1 VSAAA
6 HPLDDPVRSALEG
19 ADARFAERGDDA
31 LRYGTAYSVFAS
43 GSWDGIARLVGPGG
57 RTVLAGPTTPLP
69 ASWTEL
75 MRISGFQMTGED
87 IAADLDA
94 AAGDGEVVPL
104 GADHADAMA
113 DLVARTE
120 PGPWAP
126 RTWELGGY
134 RGILVDG
141 ALVAMAG
148 ERMHADGFTEISAVC
163 TDPAHR
169 GRGLANRVVRAVAAG
184 IAARGDIPFLHVAGT
199 NAGAFALYE
208 RLGFRVRRPIDFVV
222 ATAPTLDG

>member
-1 VSAAA
+1 VSALA

-19 ADARFAERGDDA
+19 ADARFAEISDGAR
-31 LRYGTAYSVFAS
+31 RYGPEFSVFSS
-43 GSWDGIARLVGPGG
+43 GSWDGIATLVGPGG
-57 RTVLAGPTTPLP
+57 RAVLAGPTSATPGG
-69 ASWTEL
+69 WTEEL
-75 MRISGFQMTGED
+75 RIPGFQMTGED
-87 IAADLDA
+87 FAAREDD
-94 AAGDGEVVPL
+94 EVVPL
-104 GADHADAMA
+104 GAGHAAAMA
-113 DLVARTE
+113 ELVVRTQ

-169 GRGLANRVVRAVAAG
+169 GRGLATRVMRAVAAG
-184 IAARGDIPFLHVAGT
+184 VVARGEVPFLHVAGA
-199 NAGAFALYE
+199 NAGAVALYE
-208 RLGFRVRRPIDFVV
+208 RLGFRTRRPIEFVV
-222 ATAPTLDG
+222 VVAPTLEP